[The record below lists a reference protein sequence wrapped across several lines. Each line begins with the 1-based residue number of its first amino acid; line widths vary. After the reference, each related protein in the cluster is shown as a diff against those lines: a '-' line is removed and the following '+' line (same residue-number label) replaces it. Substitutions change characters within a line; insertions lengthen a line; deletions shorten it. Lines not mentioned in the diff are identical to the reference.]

1 MAVVIPCAG
10 RSSRFSNTRPKYLL
24 TMHTGKLMIENAVD
38 PYLDQ
43 DVHIV
48 ILKEHDKKYNVSSVI
63 EKLYGPNKNVRLH
76 ILDEETSGPAETVYK
91 VSRTLKGNEPLFIKD
106 CDSFFK
112 DDFRKDNHICV
123 VDLRKNLDIIK
134 VAAKSFAVTNNQM
147 MITNVVEKS
156 VVSNYICAGGYGF
169 ENAEEYNN
177 AFEKIS
183 DSENEIF
190 VSHVIK
196 HMLDNKN
203 FVANEVTNYID
214 VGTYNEFVSYN
225 QSKTTIF
232 CDIDGTVFYNQSRLF
247 ENDYSNEPVP
257 ISNAI
262 KYLLQ
267 KQKDGCKIIFIT
279 SRPSNYK
286 DITEKK
292 LNECGFKNYVVIYDL
307 PHAPR
312 TLINDYST
320 TNPYPTAI
328 SINVPRDNNDFWI
341 NKG

>member
-123 VDLRKNLDIIK
+123 VDLRKNLDIIN
-134 VAAKSFAVTNNQM
+134 FLQI
-147 MITNVVEKS
+147 MILRARCTE
-156 VVSNYICAGGYGF
+156 
-169 ENAEEYNN
+169 
-177 AFEKIS
+177 
-183 DSENEIF
+183 
-190 VSHVIK
+190 
-196 HMLDNKN
+196 
-203 FVANEVTNYID
+203 TP
-214 VGTYNEFVSYN
+214 SY
-225 QSKTTIF
+225 T
-232 CDIDGTVFYNQSRLF
+232 
-247 ENDYSNEPVP
+247 
-257 ISNAI
+257 
-262 KYLLQ
+262 
-267 KQKDGCKIIFIT
+267 
-279 SRPSNYK
+279 
-286 DITEKK
+286 
-292 LNECGFKNYVVIYDL
+292 
-307 PHAPR
+307 
-312 TLINDYST
+312 
-320 TNPYPTAI
+320 
-328 SINVPRDNNDFWI
+328 
-341 NKG
+341 

>member
-1 MAVVIPCAG
+1 MAIVIPCAG
-10 RSSRFSNTRPKYLL
+10 RSSRFPNTRPKYLL

-48 ILKEHDKKYNVSSVI
+48 ILKEHDEKYNVSSVI
-63 EKLYGPNKNVRLH
+63 EKLYGSNKNVRLH
-76 ILDEETSGPAETVYK
+76 ILDEETAGPAETVYK
-91 VSRTLKGNEPLFIKD
+91 VSKTLADNEPLFIKD

-112 DDFRKDNHICV
+112 GDFRKDNHICV
-123 VDLRKNLDIIK
+123 VDLRKNLDITK

-156 VVSNYICAGGYGF
+156 VVSNYICVGGYGF
-169 ENAEEYNN
+169 ENAKEFNN
-177 AFEKIS
+177 AFEKIL

-196 HMLDNKN
+196 YMLDSKN
-203 FVANEVTNYID
+203 FVANEVTDYID
-214 VGTYNEFVSYN
+214 VGTYNEFVSHN

-257 ISNAI
+257 IPNAI

-267 KQKDGCKIIFIT
+267 KQEDGCKIIFIT

-286 DITEKK
+286 GVTEKK
-292 LNECGFKNYVVIYDL
+292 LQECGFKDYMIIYDL

-312 TLINDYST
+312 TIINDYSAS
-320 TNPYPTAI
+320 NPYPTAI
-328 SINVPRDNNDFWI
+328 SINVPRDDNEFWS
-341 NKG
+341 KK

>member
-1 MAVVIPCAG
+1 MYKD
-10 RSSRFSNTRPKYLL
+10 R
-24 TMHTGKLMIENAVD
+24 
-38 PYLDQ
+38 
-43 DVHIV
+43 
-48 ILKEHDKKYNVSSVI
+48 
-63 EKLYGPNKNVRLH
+63 KNLHLH
-76 ILDEETSGPAETVYK
+76 ILDKETSGPAETVYMISK
-91 VSRTLKGNEPLFIKD
+91 NLPDNEPLFIKD
-106 CDSFFK
+106 CDSFFTGE
-112 DDFRKDNHICV
+112 FRKDNHICV
-123 VDLRKNLDIIK
+123 VDLRKNLDITK

-156 VVSNYICAGGYGF
+156 VVSNYICVGGYGF
-169 ENAEEYNN
+169 SSAKEYND
-177 AFEKIS
+177 AFKNI
-183 DSENEIF
+183 DCANEIF

-196 HMLDNKN
+196 YMLENKN

-214 VGTYNEFVSYN
+214 VGTYNEFVNYN

-247 ENDYSNEPVP
+247 ENNYSQEPTP
-257 ISNAI
+257 IPNSV

-267 KQKDGCKIIFIT
+267 KQKGGCKIIFVT
-279 SRPSNYK
+279 SRPKSFK

-292 LNECGFKNYVVIYDL
+292 LNECGFKNYVVVYDL

-328 SINVPRDNNDFWI
+328 SINVPRDNNDYWI
-341 NKG
+341 DKG

>member
-1 MAVVIPCAG
+1 MAVIIPVAG
-10 RSSRFSNTRPKYLL
+10 RSSRFPNTRPKYLL
-24 TMHTGKLMIENAVD
+24 TMHTGKLMLETAIE
-38 PYLDQ
+38 PYLKNHDI
-43 DVHIV
+43 HIA
-48 ILKEHDKKYNVSSVI
+48 ILKEHNEKYFVANLI
-63 EKLYGPNKNVRLH
+63 NRMYKDRKNLHLH
-76 ILDEETSGPAETVYK
+76 ILDKETSGPAETVYMISK
-91 VSRTLKGNEPLFIKD
+91 NLPDNEPLFIKD
-106 CDSFFK
+106 CDSFFTGE
-112 DDFRKDNHICV
+112 FRKDNHICV
-123 VDLRKNLDIIK
+123 VDLRKNLDITK

-156 VVSNYICAGGYGF
+156 VVSNYICVGGYGF
-169 ENAEEYNN
+169 SSAKEYND
-177 AFEKIS
+177 AFKNI
-183 DSENEIF
+183 DCANEIF

-196 HMLDNKN
+196 YMLENKN

-214 VGTYNEFVSYN
+214 VGTYNEFVNYN

-247 ENDYSNEPVP
+247 ENNYSQEPTP
-257 ISNAI
+257 IPNSV

-267 KQKDGCKIIFIT
+267 KQKGGCKIIFVT
-279 SRPSNYK
+279 SRPKSFK

-292 LNECGFKNYVVIYDL
+292 LNECGFKNYVVVYDL

-328 SINVPRDNNDFWI
+328 SINVPRDNNDYWI
-341 NKG
+341 DKR

>member
-10 RSSRFSNTRPKYLL
+10 RSSRFPNTRPKYLL
-24 TMHTGKLMIENAVD
+24 TMHTGQLMIESAVE
-38 PYLDQ
+38 PYLDR
-43 DVHIV
+43 DIHIV
-48 ILKEHDKKYNVSSVI
+48 ILKEHNKKYQVSDVI
-63 EKLYGPNKNVRLH
+63 KKLYGTNSNIHLH
-76 ILDEETSGPAETVYK
+76 ILEEETTGPAETVYG
-91 VSRTLKGNEPLFIKD
+91 VSKNLPDNEPLFIKD
-106 CDSFFK
+106 RDSFFTGK
-112 DDFRKDNHICV
+112 FRKDNHICV
-123 VDLRKNLDIIK
+123 VDLRKNLDITK

-147 MITNVVEKS
+147 MITNVVEKQ
-156 VVSNYICAGGYGF
+156 VVSNYICVGGYGF
-169 ENAEEYNN
+169 SSAKEYND
-177 AFEKIS
+177 AFKNI
-183 DSENEIF
+183 DSANEIF

-196 HMLDNKN
+196 YMLENKN

-214 VGTYNEFVSYN
+214 VGTYKEFVDYN

-247 ENDYSNEPVP
+247 ENNYSQAPTP
-257 ISNAI
+257 IPNSV